1 MPGPP
6 QQERPPDLGSLRATR
21 GQILAAASQ
30 RGLRDVRVFGSVARG
45 EAVETSD
52 VDLLVAPGPDT
63 TLFDLSG
70 FALDVEEIV
79 GRHADVATPRGLKAR
94 IRDRVRRL
102 VRDDRERLADVVA
115 AIDRIRRYVQD
126 DRTRFDT
133 DELLQS
139 AVLHWIE
146 IIGEAARGVGDKV
159 RTAHPEVPWRVI
171 TGMRN
176 RVSHGYFDIDLD
188 VVWNT
193 VTRDLPKLQESVTR
207 ILAELD
213 SDAEDSR

>member
-1 MPGPP
+1 
-6 QQERPPDLGSLRATR
+6 
-21 GQILAAASQ
+21 
-30 RGLRDVRVFGSVARG
+30 
-45 EAVETSD
+45 
-52 VDLLVAPGPDT
+52 
-63 TLFDLSG
+63 
-70 FALDVEEIV
+70 
-79 GRHADVATPRGLKAR
+79 
-94 IRDRVRRL
+94 
-102 VRDDRERLADVVA
+102 VRDDRERLADVLA

-171 TGMRN
+171 TDMRN

-193 VTRDLPKLQESVTR
+193 VSYARVALCKEPAEVAVRSTCTDRSRRPR
-207 ILAELD
+207 RPALATGF
-213 SDAEDSR
+213 A

>member
-1 MPGPP
+1 M
-6 QQERPPDLGSLRATR
+6 
-21 GQILAAASQ
+21 
-30 RGLRDVRVFGSVARG
+30 
-45 EAVETSD
+45 
-52 VDLLVAPGPDT
+52 
-63 TLFDLSG
+63 
-70 FALDVEEIV
+70 
-79 GRHADVATPRGLKAR
+79 
-94 IRDRVRRL
+94 
-102 VRDDRERLADVVA
+102 RDDRERLA
-115 AIDRIRRYVQD
+115 
-126 DRTRFDT
+126 RTSWPRSTGSGATFRTTGRAFDT

-139 AVLHWIE
+139 AVLPWIE

-171 TGMRN
+171 TDMRN

-213 SDAEDSR
+213 SEAEDSR